1 MPIEFRCTQCNRL
14 LRTGDDAAGK
24 EAKCPGCGQVLTVP
38 VAAGAA
44 AAGGIPPAPPVS
56 VDIPTAAPGVP
67 PSAGATPFGAPWP
80 GAAPGGP
87 QGPGGPRGPSGP
99 VNPYQSPGD
108 FAATPSW
115 LPAVAPGAIVPTRV
129 DLGDVFSRAWTVFK
143 DQYGMCLGLYLATV
157 GLSLLGNIVVNV
169 VQALLRLASPDPMVV
184 LVVTL
189 VVTLVNFV
197 FSIWI
202 TLGQVRGMISIA
214 RGQPTSIG
222 LIFSGGP
229 YLARAILGYL
239 LLGLISLGIVLLA
252 ALVAVPVG
260 FLAAQD
266 DGRWIVAILGTIV
279 LAVVPLTVVGLM
291 FSQFQN
297 LLVDRNVDVLESFSL
312 SRQITSGNKLILFG
326 SFLLIGLIGIGVAL
340 VTCGLG
346 VLFGVAPYMVL
357 LMAMFY
363 LAMSGQTTADQLR
376 YETWQN
382 PPPMPAGP
390 PPIPPAR

>member
-1 MPIEFRCTQCNRL
+1 
-14 LRTGDDAAGK
+14 
-24 EAKCPGCGQVLTVP
+24 
-38 VAAGAA
+38 
-44 AAGGIPPAPPVS
+44 
-56 VDIPTAAPGVP
+56 
-67 PSAGATPFGAPWP
+67 
-80 GAAPGGP
+80 
-87 QGPGGPRGPSGP
+87 

-108 FAATPSW
+108 FRGTPSW

-143 DQYGMCLGLYLATV
+143 DQYGMCLGLYMATV
-157 GLSLLGNIVVNV
+157 GLSLLGSIVVNV
-169 VQALLRLASPDPMVV
+169 VQAMLQLASPDPAVAA
-184 LVVTL
+184 VVTL
-189 VVTLVNFV
+189 VMTLANFV

-214 RGQPTSIG
+214 RGQPTSIR

-229 YLARAILGYL
+229 YLARAILAYL
-239 LLGLISLGIVLLA
+239 LMGLIFFGIVLLA

-326 SFLLIGLIGIGVAL
+326 SSLLIGLIGGAVAL

-346 VLFGVAPYMVL
+346 LLFGVAPYMAL

-390 PPIPPAR
+390 PPIPPAQ